1 MSPECFKEIFKY
13 ITILKVTGSNWEHS
27 DQKGCRSPYY
37 ICLIIFP
44 LFEGFSC
51 IFPDTKRTQGKTW
64 SLISLHLLNHSL
76 NYALFLSYYIINTNL
91 KDLDLRKLYNLEW
104 YELINVVKFYNC
116 KEWFNKC
123 CKKKQ
128 YYSVFLEEHRN
139 PRVFSNFALHLFYP
153 KFMKDCVTLTWL
165 SVRFITNCTTMTS

>member
-1 MSPECFKEIFKY
+1 MVRGGWESRKKAHLISEIYKRNPKMSPECFKEIFKY

-37 ICLIIFP
+37 ICLIIFS

-51 IFPDTKRTQGKTW
+51 IFPDTKRTQVKTW

-91 KDLDLRKLYNLEW
+91 KDLDLRKLYNSEW

-123 CKKKQ
+123 CKKN
-128 YYSVFLEEHRN
+128 S
-139 PRVFSNFALHLFYP
+139 
-153 KFMKDCVTLTWL
+153 
-165 SVRFITNCTTMTS
+165 ITQSF

>member
-1 MSPECFKEIFKY
+1 MI
-13 ITILKVTGSNWEHS
+13 
-27 DQKGCRSPYY
+27 
-37 ICLIIFP
+37 
-44 LFEGFSC
+44 
-51 IFPDTKRTQGKTW
+51 PDLVAPTK
-64 SLISLHLLNHSL
+64 SHSL

-123 CKKKQ
+123 FKKKQ
-128 YYSVFLEEHRN
+128 YYSVFLKEHRN

-165 SVRFITNCTTMTS
+165 SVRVYNKLHYYDELNPTKSFMPALGHRPGSPFVVELLDDHISW